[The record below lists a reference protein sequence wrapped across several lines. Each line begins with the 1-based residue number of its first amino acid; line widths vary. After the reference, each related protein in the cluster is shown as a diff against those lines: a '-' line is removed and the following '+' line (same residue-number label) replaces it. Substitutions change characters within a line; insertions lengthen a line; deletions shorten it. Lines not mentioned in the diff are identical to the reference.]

1 MRWINQL
8 VVFPYQL
15 VTRVTWRRRKLVQEA
30 DTISSFSS
38 PASINWS
45 PKTAEINP
53 RRLLEMPLELVKLGE
68 WVVEASCVL

>member
-1 MRWINQL
+1 M
-8 VVFPYQL
+8 
-15 VTRVTWRRRKLVQEA
+15 QEA